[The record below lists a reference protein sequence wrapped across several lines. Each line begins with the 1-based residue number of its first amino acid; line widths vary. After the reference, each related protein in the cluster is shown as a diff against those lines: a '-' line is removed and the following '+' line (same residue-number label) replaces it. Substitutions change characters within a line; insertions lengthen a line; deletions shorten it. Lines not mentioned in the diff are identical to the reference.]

1 MLYIIRRCGVLYCES
16 EGIGRGNLFHRKNI
30 HFRKLVALLALR
42 LGFASLLRRKLDQV
56 SHLPTLKLLSNS
68 GFIQYVQVLLKYI

>member
-1 MLYIIRRCGVLYCES
+1 MKRCGVLYCAS
-16 EGIGRGNLFHRKNI
+16 EGVGRGNLFHRKNI
-30 HFRKLVALLALR
+30 HFQKLVALLALC
-42 LGFASLLRRKLDQV
+42 LGFASLLRRKPDRA